1 MPKLSVIII
10 TLNEEDTIQ
19 HCLNSLNEIADEI
32 IIVDSYSTDKT
43 KEICKSNPKVRFF
56 QHPFEGYIEQRNY
69 AAELAKYP
77 YILAI
82 DSDEALS
89 VKLRKSIEEIKINW
103 SHDFYSFN
111 RLNNFCGQWIKN
123 CGWYPDIK
131 LRLFDKRKGR
141 FGGINPH
148 DKLEMTPTATSKHL
162 KGDLLHYSYNTIS
175 EHVLQ
180 QNNFAEIKAKSLFA
194 KGNKTYFI
202 KIIFSPLVS
211 FIKSY
216 LIKLGFLE
224 GLYGFIISINTAYYS
239 FLTYAKLWDMN
250 IHYKRNLHDGFTD
263 EMKEI

>member
-1 MPKLSVIII
+1 MHKLSVIII

-19 HCLNSLNEIADEI
+19 HCLNSLTEIADEI
-32 IIVDSYSTDKT
+32 IVVDSYSTDKT
-43 KEICKSNPKVRFF
+43 EEICRSHPKVRFI

-77 YILAI
+77 HILAI

-103 SHDFYSFN
+103 THDYYSFN

-131 LRLFDKRKGR
+131 LRLCDKRKGK

-148 DKLEMTPTATSKHL
+148 DKLEMLPNSTFRHL

-180 QNNFAEIKAKSLFA
+180 QNNFAEIKARSLFA
-194 KGNKTYFI
+194 KGDKKYYI

-211 FIKSY
+211 FTKSY

-224 GLYGFIISINTAYYS
+224 GFYGFIISINTSYYS

-250 IHYKRNLHDGFTD
+250 VKYKRSLH
-263 EMKEI
+263 EESVNESL